1 MRQSDRFRAH
11 SWIGKCCLAA
21 ILSISAFGAS
31 FNRTDYATGPLP
43 NGIAI
48 GDFNNDGHQDFVV
61 VSNGNNGFSF
71 FGGLGDG
78 TFAAPVFF
86 SSGDRPGPIA
96 AADFNLD
103 GYLDV
108 AVGLGGNAVTVHLG
122 NGDGTFA
129 SPGTVSFTVPFT
141 ALEAGDLTRDG
152 NVDLVVGSCEAG
164 AVRVIRGAGDGT
176 FAGQY
181 NMAIPRCFGGAS
193 THLQIVDLNNDSI
206 LDIAIASSANPN
218 ILVYRFNGSGLNNFR
233 KSFLNI
239 IGSFPTD
246 IAKGDINGDGNMD
259 LAVTNFNSQTVSVLL
274 GDGFGNL
281 AATASPMV
289 GTAPLSLAVADW
301 SGDGNLDIAVTN
313 RDSDSVSLL
322 IGDGLGQFPTRED
335 LAVGGSPLA
344 IGPADFSENGL
355 LDMVVS
361 NVSSANVSVLINT
374 PAPVCTD
381 NDGDGFGSPG
391 DASCPNGA
399 AEDCNDSADTIFP
412 GASEICD
419 AVDNDCSGV
428 VDDNIAPV
436 ATTCGVGVCTGNAG
450 LLSCVAGSLVD
461 SCDPFQGAA
470 AEVCDGLDNDCND
483 VVDNGIADILTG
495 SDVGECRSEIQSCS
509 GGAFAIVQ
517 TAIGPA
523 AEVCDGLDNDC
534 NDVVDNGIADILT
547 GSDVGECRSEIQSCS
562 GGAFAIV
569 QTAIFPATEVCDG
582 SDNDCDG
589 VIDDNI
595 ADIFAESDVGECRS
609 EIQSCI
615 NGTFTTVQTAILPAT
630 EVCDGLDNDCNAVV
644 DDTEV
649 LEIFANRHTVGFGSH
664 PGSTK
669 EPFESIEV
677 CAYDKSDGSCSRVT
691 CGGISH
697 QNYQCIVDSC
707 GTDDDE
713 LIFCCT
719 TDDFGECVINA
730 PPGDYIVISAEATTT
745 KTVLPDPLGVS
756 ASDLVCGELKQKHLQ
771 QIVKADGKKVPGK
784 TSRRKGSELLV
795 IEPEFI
801 EWSGQQELYPFVF
814 EAVGDWEVSTA
825 VAPPEGFVS
834 DYDALAE
841 QVVNEVEAVQFTIT
855 DIGSDWVPTEAKH
868 TVSHGGRRQVILSRV
883 GVRLTS
889 DLAQQKGLD
898 RSGHVLG
905 QNGKPV
911 SQAGFDPQA
920 PPEGEIVGW
929 IEPSPTDANWT
940 VMLQVNVS
948 TDLTLQITRGQGLV
962 VETLANETLD
972 AGEYEFTFDGGSLG
986 RGRYFV
992 TLVCGETVQ
1001 SVFLVEK

>member
-1 MRQSDRFRAH
+1 MSLQNSIVSGNTTADCVENVGTSLFSLRSLGNNIFGQNDNA
-11 SWIGKCCLAA
+11 GTCPVGATDLVPAGGVATVLNTALADNGGPTDTHA
-21 ILSISAFGAS
+21 LVTGSPALDKIPNGSSRCDTGGADDITQDQRGAS
-31 FNRTDYATGPLP
+31 RPQPADGSCDAGAYEETGGAFFADTD
-43 NGIAI
+43 
-48 GDFNNDGHQDFVV
+48 
-61 VSNGNNGFSF
+61 
-71 FGGLGDG
+71 GDG
-78 TFAAPVFF
+78 VLDNDDNCPFN
-86 SSGDRPGPIA
+86 SSSSQTD
-96 AADFNLD
+96 
-103 GYLDV
+103 
-108 AVGLGGNAVTVHLG
+108 
-122 NGDGTFA
+122 
-129 SPGTVSFTVPFT
+129 S
-141 ALEAGDLTRDG
+141 DG
-152 NVDLVVGSCEAG
+152 NS
-164 AVRVIRGAGDGT
+164 RGDACDPG
-176 FAGQY
+176 
-181 NMAIPRCFGGAS
+181 
-193 THLQIVDLNNDSI
+193 
-206 LDIAIASSANPN
+206 
-218 ILVYRFNGSGLNNFR
+218 
-233 KSFLNI
+233 
-239 IGSFPTD
+239 
-246 IAKGDINGDGNMD
+246 
-259 LAVTNFNSQTVSVLL
+259 
-274 GDGFGNL
+274 
-281 AATASPMV
+281 ATAAC
-289 GTAPLSLAVADW
+289 GGVA
-301 SGDGNLDIAVTN
+301 S
-313 RDSDSVSLL
+313 
-322 IGDGLGQFPTRED
+322 
-335 LAVGGSPLA
+335 
-344 IGPADFSENGL
+344 
-355 LDMVVS
+355 
-361 NVSSANVSVLINT
+361 
-374 PAPVCTD
+374 CTD
-381 NDGDGFGSPG
+381 NDSDGFGSPG
-391 DASCPNGA
+391 AASCSAGSATDCNDADAAINPGA
-399 AEDCNDSADTIFP
+399 AEV
-412 GASEICD
+412 CD
-419 AVDNDCSGV
+419 GVDNDCSGV
-428 VDDNIAPV
+428 SDDNIAPV
-436 ATTCGVGVCTGNAG
+436 ATACGVGECASAG
-450 LLSCVAGSLVD
+450 LLSCASGGLVD
-461 SCDPFQGAA
+461 SCAPGPASD
-470 AEVCDGLDNDCND
+470 EVCDG
-483 VVDNGIADILTG
+483 
-495 SDVGECRSEIQSCS
+495 
-509 GGAFAIVQ
+509 F
-517 TAIGPA
+517 
-523 AEVCDGLDNDC
+523 
-534 NDVVDNGIADILT
+534 
-547 GSDVGECRSEIQSCS
+547 
-562 GGAFAIV
+562 
-569 QTAIFPATEVCDG
+569 
-582 SDNDCDG
+582 DNDCDG

-615 NGTFTTVQTAILPAT
+615 GGTFNIVQTAIGPAT

-649 LEIFANRHTVGFGSH
+649 LEIFANRHTVGWGSH

-669 EPFESIEV
+669 EPFVDIEV

-713 LIFCCT
+713 QIFCCT

-730 PPGDYIVISAEATTT
+730 PPGDYIVISAEAT

-911 SQAGFDPQA
+911 SQAAGFDPQA
-920 PPEGEIVGW
+920 PPECEIVGW

-986 RGRYFV
+986 RGRHFV